1 MQRVRLGR
9 TEVEVPAIGV
19 GTWAHGGPEENES
32 GEPVGWSGHD
42 DELAR
47 RALVRAWELGLTHW
61 DTADV
66 YGGGRAEQLVGSLWG
81 RVPRDQIF
89 LASKVGWAEGGHEG
103 WYHPE
108 LVRSRLERSLA
119 YLATDRIDLYYFH
132 HCDFG
137 PGDERLDGALE
148 LFGRFREEGKIRFVG
163 LSDWDP
169 AKVAR
174 LAPRVDPDVVQVYRN
189 VVDDE
194 YAASGLQAWVE
205 ANDAGAAFFSP
216 LLHGLLL
223 GKYDQPAEFP
233 EGDVRSTVGEF
244 RDPDF
249 VARTRRARDAVRE
262 RFAEHPEPV
271 LHALTGALL
280 AGVENACV
288 LLGQRNPMQ
297 VEAAARVGDP
307 LSEEDA
313 AWVRR
318 QYRGG

>member
-1 MQRVRLGR
+1 MERIRLGR
-9 TEVEVPAIGV
+9 TGVEVPAIGV
-19 GTWAHGGPEENES
+19 GTWAHGGPNENES
-32 GEPVGWSGHD
+32 GDAVGWSGHD
-42 DELAR
+42 DVLAR

-66 YGGGRAEQLVGSLWG
+66 YGSGRSERLIGSLWG
-81 RVPRDQIF
+81 RVPRDEIF
-89 LASKVGWAEGGHEG
+89 LASKVGWAKGGHEG

-137 PGDERLDGALE
+137 PDDERLDGALE
-148 LFGRFREEGKIRFVG
+148 LFARFRDEGKVRFVG

-174 LAPRVDPDVVQVYRN
+174 LAPRVEPDVIQVYRN

-216 LLHGLLL
+216 LKHGLLL
-223 GKYDQPAEFP
+223 GKYDEPPEFP
-233 EGDVRSTVGEF
+233 AGDFRAGVEEF
-244 RDPDF
+244 RDPAF
-249 VARTRRARDAVRE
+249 LARTRRARDAARE
-262 RFAEHPEPV
+262 RFADRPEPV

-280 AGVENACV
+280 ADADNACV
-288 LLGQRNPMQ
+288 LLGQRDPEQ
-297 VEAAARVGDP
+297 VEAAAAVGAA
-307 LSEEDA
+307 LSPEDA

-318 QYRGG
+318 QYRQG